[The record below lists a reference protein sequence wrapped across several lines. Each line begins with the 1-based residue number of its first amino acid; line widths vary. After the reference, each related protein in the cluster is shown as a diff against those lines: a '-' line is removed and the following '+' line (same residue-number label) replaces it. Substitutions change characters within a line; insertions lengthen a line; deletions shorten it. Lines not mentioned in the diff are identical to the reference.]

1 MSVQKPIVF
10 VAASILSLILALAMP
25 ASAQGRAGGGGG
37 GGRNGGGGPGGGAP
51 PGGGGGGR
59 PGGPGAGAPIHGGRP
74 VYGPGRPVY
83 GPGGGRYPYYGY
95 GYRYY
100 GYPYAYGWY
109 GSPYFYAGWG
119 WPYAYGGY
127 PYYYPYGGGA
137 YDASG
142 SFRLEV
148 TPKDAEVYV
157 DGYMVGTVDDFDGTF
172 QRLRVPPGGHE
183 LTLYRDGFKTVHQS
197 LHVSSGST
205 LKVSYE
211 MQPLAAGEVAEPR
224 PTPPPPPP
232 DEGEG
237 PPETRSSPQAPQ
249 RRPPAAR
256 AVAGFGTLAIRV
268 QSADAIVL
276 IDGERWQSSGQ
287 DRLIVEVPE
296 GPHRIE
302 ITKDGFDTYSTD
314 ITMAQG
320 QTMPINVSLRSR

>member
-1 MSVQKPIVF
+1 
-10 VAASILSLILALAMP
+10 
-25 ASAQGRAGGGGG
+25 
-37 GGRNGGGGPGGGAP
+37 
-51 PGGGGGGR
+51 
-59 PGGPGAGAPIHGGRP
+59 
-74 VYGPGRPVY
+74 
-83 GPGGGRYPYYGY
+83 
-95 GYRYY
+95 
-100 GYPYAYGWY
+100 
-109 GSPYFYAGWG
+109 
-119 WPYAYGGY
+119 
-127 PYYYPYGGGA
+127 
-137 YDASG
+137 
-142 SFRLEV
+142 V

-157 DGYMVGTVDDFDGTF
+157 DGYRVGTVDDFDGTF

-224 PTPPPPPP
+224 PTPPP

-268 QSADAIVL
+268 QPTDAIVL
-276 IDGERWQSSGQ
+276 IDGERWQTSSAEG
-287 DRLIVEVPE
+287 RLIVDVPQ

-302 ITKDGFDTYSTD
+302 IRKEGFDTYSAE
-314 ITMAQG
+314 ITTSQG
-320 QTMPINVSLRSR
+320 ETVPLNVSLRSR